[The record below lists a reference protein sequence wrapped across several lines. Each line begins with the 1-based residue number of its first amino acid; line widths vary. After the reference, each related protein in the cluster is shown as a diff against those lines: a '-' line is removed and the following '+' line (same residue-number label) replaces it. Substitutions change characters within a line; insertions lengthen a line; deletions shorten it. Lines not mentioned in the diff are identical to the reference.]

1 MKHICIF
8 FPGRNFFFFLLTLVF
23 FGLIGCE
30 KVTLDGPTV
39 DPGEPISFSEDI
51 IPIFNDNC
59 ISCHDGAISPTLT
72 EGEAYDELFS
82 EDLVNTEA
90 PADSELVVKLR
101 EGHLAGLSDFNI
113 QKIEVWIA
121 QGALNN

>member
-1 MKHICIF
+1 MKHICNF
-8 FPGRNFFFFLLTLVF
+8 FPVRTLFFSMLALVF
-23 FGLIGCE
+23 TGFYGCE
-30 KVTLDGPTV
+30 KVTLEGPTV
-39 DPGEPISFSEDI
+39 NPNEPVSFSEDI

-72 EGEAYDELFS
+72 EGEAYDELIS
-82 EDLVNTEA
+82 EDIVNTGA
-90 PADSELVVKLR
+90 PAESELVVKLR